1 MAHDRPEEARE
12 ILSRLRLKS
21 DIHDTVSQDLADIQN
36 AIIEERAAAAGNGF
50 RALTKDGEQRFRYR
64 TLLGIGGQFMQQLS
78 GISKCSRLYDGDLS
92 LTKDARSHN
101 LLRPCHLRTIR
112 RPVALSIT
120 TTLWLQWHRLLLL
133 ITSTNLDTRSPR
145 PS

>member
-1 MAHDRPEEARE
+1 MADHCRRLVAHDRPEEARE

-78 GISKCSRLYDGDLS
+78 GISKCPRDYDEDLTYQGRKIS
-92 LTKDARSHN
+92 
-101 LLRPCHLRTIR
+101 
-112 RPVALSIT
+112 
-120 TTLWLQWHRLLLL
+120 
-133 ITSTNLDTRSPR
+133 
-145 PS
+145 